1 MSLRLRPGENR
12 RPQAHRQTISFF
24 GVRLASIT
32 LSRETGRGCFVW
44 SSEKRCFS
52 LAQSILSLL
61 ELIQPF
67 FRKTMAARYEFT
79 CDRCGFSVEAW
90 DDGNPYIEYP
100 KGKRHHF
107 YHPGEDEQI
116 KEITR
121 TIVGHEPTR
130 QECDNILKKYGG
142 NESDFICRSCLK
154 IDQYDESKDPLVC
167 KHCGGESIERTF
179 DLAGKKCLKCDG
191 IFSEGEFTAI
201 S

>member
-1 MSLRLRPGENR
+1 VFCLEWGK
-12 RPQAHRQTISFF
+12 
-24 GVRLASIT
+24 
-32 LSRETGRGCFVW
+32 
-44 SSEKRCFS
+44 KRCFS
-52 LAQSILSLL
+52 LAEGILGLL

-67 FRKTMAARYEFT
+67 FRKTMAACYEFT

-107 YHPGEDEQI
+107 YHPGEVDQI
-116 KEITR
+116 KEIAR
-121 TIVGHEPTR
+121 KIVGHEPTR
-130 QECDNILKKYGG
+130 QECDDILKKYAG

-154 IDQYDESKDPLVC
+154 IDQYDERKDPLVC
-167 KHCGGESIERTF
+167 KHCGGESIERTS